1 MAEKNGMGAAGAR
14 EAAGV
19 AEAAEAAKAGART
32 PAEMHVGETVE
43 LLEISRAWLVDPLTG
58 REGPGEIVVRDGIL
72 DAVTW
77 LEGDEADGIGPDG
90 VVVAPGFLDLHVH
103 LREPG
108 NEDAETVAS
117 GLAAAAHGG
126 FTAVCAMPNTTP
138 AADEPGVFARVRA
151 AAAASGSPVELLLH
165 GAVTDGRGGERLAA
179 LGELADAGA
188 VGFSDDGS
196 PVKSAVILR
205 NALLYA
211 GMLGIP
217 LFEHA
222 EDSTLTGGAEANE
235 GYVATILGLKGWP
248 VAAEVAAV
256 ERAIAV
262 LTAVL
267 PDAPGARLHLTHLS
281 TSGALDA
288 VRRAKAAGLPVSCD
302 VTPHHLGFSDEWLAG
317 ARRWSWEAVDDAG
330 APRDPWAD
338 GALVAHPYA
347 TSCKVNPPLRAP
359 QDAAAVLA
367 ALVDGTAAAVATDHA
382 PHTQVDKEAEFGLA
396 ANGISG
402 VETALGVLLAAVGAQ
417 RLTLA
422 RAIEALTT
430 GPASVLGERAGRRG
444 ASRGLLEGEVAD
456 LVVFDAGESW
466 TVATGD
472 LASRGKN
479 TPLLG
484 RPLPGR
490 VLVTVAGGR
499 LAYKDASA

>member
-1 MAEKNGMGAAGAR
+1 VAETLGAGAAGAPEVPVLR
-14 EAAGV
+14 V
-19 AEAAEAAKAGART
+19 GAI
-32 PAEMHVGETVE
+32 VE
-43 LLEISRAWLVDPLTG
+43 SLEISRAWLVDPVAG
-58 REGPGEIVVRDGIL
+58 REGPGEIVVRDGVL
-72 DAVTW
+72 AAVTW
-77 LEGDEADGIGPDG
+77 LEGAEADGIGPDG

-126 FTAVCAMPNTTP
+126 FTTVCAMPNTTP

-165 GAVTDGRGGERLAA
+165 GAVTVGRGGERLAA

-211 GMLGIP
+211 GMLGVP

-222 EDSTLTGGAEANE
+222 EDATLTAGAEANE

-262 LTAVL
+262 LAAVM

-281 TSGALDA
+281 TAGALDA
-288 VRRAKAAGLPVSCD
+288 VRRAKVAGLPVTCD
-302 VTPHHLGFSDEWLAG
+302 VTPHHLGLTDEWVAG
-317 ARRWSWEAVDDAG
+317 ARRWAWEAIGEDGVG
-330 APRDPWAD
+330 RDPWAD
-338 GALVAHPYA
+338 GALVAHPYDTA
-347 TSCKVNPPLRAP
+347 CRVNPPLRSAE
-359 QDAAAVLA
+359 DAAAVLA
-367 ALVDGTAAAVATDHA
+367 ALVDGTADAVATDHA

-396 ANGISG
+396 ANGITG

-417 RLTLA
+417 RLTLG
-422 RAIEALTT
+422 RALAALTA
-430 GPASVLGERAGRRG
+430 GPAQVLGGRSGRIG
-444 ASRGLLEGEVAD
+444 ARGLTEGVAAD
-456 LVVFDAGESW
+456 LVVFDVGAGW
-466 TVATGD
+466 TVTAAT

-479 TPLLG
+479 TPLRG
-484 RPLPGR
+484 RELPGR
-490 VLVTVAGGR
+490 VLLTVAGGR
-499 LAYKDASA
+499 LAYRDPDA